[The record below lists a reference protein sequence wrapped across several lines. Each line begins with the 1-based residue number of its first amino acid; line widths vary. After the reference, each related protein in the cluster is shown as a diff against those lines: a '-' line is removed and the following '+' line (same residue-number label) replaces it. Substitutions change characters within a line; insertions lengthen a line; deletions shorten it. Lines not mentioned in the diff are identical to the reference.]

1 MKKGLLVILLV
12 LLPIV
17 SALNLNISVEDKG
30 SIIVSELNNPAVYQF
45 TIDNNGEA
53 DNVEIYS
60 LVGVSMF
67 PKGNFDL
74 PTGKKIVDVQ
84 VYPTEDMR
92 KTLGLYFVEYQIKGN
107 SPDLYKDKLSFT
119 IVSLDKVLEFSA
131 HNVAL
136 GDSEAIIDVKNVK
149 NTNINNLEL
158 DFDSEFFYGKEKI
171 SLKPFEEKKIIVK
184 IKKDKLVGL
193 FAGSY
198 IFGVKAKTVNGDV
211 DYSSTFKYVEKQAIE
226 TNEGTSGFI
235 IRKTIVE
242 KKNNGN
248 VNVDAKIEYTNN
260 IISRLFTSYSVD
272 PVDSR
277 REVFLVKYV
286 WEKEIAPNESYKVE
300 IKTNYTIPFILLLL
314 VVIVAIFAYRSG
326 TTNLNIRKRVSL
338 VKTRGGE
345 FALKV
350 NIHLKANKDVEDVQ
364 LVDILPNSS
373 ILYEKYGS
381 KPDRVDHGSRRLF
394 WSIKN
399 INAGEERVI
408 SYVIYSKLRILG
420 RYQLPSASAVY
431 SHKGVR
437 EHAFSNM
444 AYFVS
449 ETASTNEE

>member
-1 MKKGLLVILLV
+1 
-12 LLPIV
+12 
-17 SALNLNISVEDKG
+17 
-30 SIIVSELNNPAVYQF
+30 
-45 TIDNNGEA
+45 
-53 DNVEIYS
+53 
-60 LVGVSMF
+60 
-67 PKGNFDL
+67 
-74 PTGKKIVDVQ
+74 
-84 VYPTEDMR
+84 
-92 KTLGLYFVEYQIKGN
+92 
-107 SPDLYKDKLSFT
+107 
-119 IVSLDKVLEFSA
+119 LDKVLEFSA

-314 VVIVAIFAYRSG
+314 VVMS
-326 TTNLNIRKRVSL
+326 
-338 VKTRGGE
+338 
-345 FALKV
+345 AL
-350 NIHLKANKDVEDVQ
+350 I
-364 LVDILPNSS
+364 I
-373 ILYEKYGS
+373 
-381 KPDRVDHGSRRLF
+381 
-394 WSIKN
+394 
-399 INAGEERVI
+399 
-408 SYVIYSKLRILG
+408 
-420 RYQLPSASAVY
+420 
-431 SHKGVR
+431 
-437 EHAFSNM
+437 
-444 AYFVS
+444 
-449 ETASTNEE
+449 